1 MYSRKGT
8 VTFLLYVV
16 VPQWQCGSKRPIF
29 YSMLITYRRD
39 HFVSLKVGN
48 QYNIC
53 TQISHL
59 YDTYSSAFL
68 YYLIQPFNG
77 ILRHQVSFSLFL
89 AHLTI
94 YFIQRLEFFNFS
106 QKLHSVCFDLIPQ
119 NNSAL
124 TQKECSSI
132 DSEFTIIQSPVL
144 Y

>member
-1 MYSRKGT
+1 M
-8 VTFLLYVV
+8 
-16 VPQWQCGSKRPIF
+16 
-29 YSMLITYRRD
+29 
-39 HFVSLKVGN
+39 SLKVGN

-53 TQISHL
+53 TQISHI
-59 YDTYSSAFL
+59 YDAYSSALL
-68 YYLIQPFNG
+68 YYLIQRFNG

-124 TQKECSSI
+124 T
-132 DSEFTIIQSPVL
+132 
-144 Y
+144 